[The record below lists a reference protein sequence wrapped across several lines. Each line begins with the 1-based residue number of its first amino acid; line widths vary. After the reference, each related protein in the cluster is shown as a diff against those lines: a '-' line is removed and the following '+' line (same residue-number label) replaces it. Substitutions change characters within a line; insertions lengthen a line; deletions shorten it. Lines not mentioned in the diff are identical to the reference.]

1 MRSEEKLL
9 TMVDYSCGFTDSGQ
23 NARHSIAL
31 MPEIVYDEVT
41 TVYIF
46 SFGNHVSSW
55 QLFGMMAV

>member
-1 MRSEEKLL
+1 
-9 TMVDYSCGFTDSGQ
+9 MVDYSCGFTDSGQ

-31 MPEIVYDEVT
+31 MPGIFYGEVT